1 MSLTSFNYRSIYVVL
16 LSSGVACVEGP
27 PPGRLPAP
35 LPKPRLHSLRNTPP
49 TSRKLLTE
57 VRKTRIGASS
67 RRECVCA
74 GGVAGADSADY
85 GGLQSAGGRGR
96 GRRPARS
103 PPGCGMAA
111 SLWMGDVSEGH
122 ACSERT
128 RGSRVLEEGG
138 AEG

>member
-1 MSLTSFNYRSIYVVL
+1 MLRGRRQAGFPRPYRSR
-16 LSSGVACVEGP
+16 APTEATP
-27 PPGRLPAP
+27 LPAP
-35 LPKPRLHSLRNTPP
+35 EPRLHSLRNTPP

-57 VRKTRIGASS
+57 VRKTRVGASS
-67 RRECVCA
+67 CRECVCA
-74 GGVAGADSADY
+74 GGVAGADSADS
-85 GGLQSAGGRGR
+85 GGLRSAGGR